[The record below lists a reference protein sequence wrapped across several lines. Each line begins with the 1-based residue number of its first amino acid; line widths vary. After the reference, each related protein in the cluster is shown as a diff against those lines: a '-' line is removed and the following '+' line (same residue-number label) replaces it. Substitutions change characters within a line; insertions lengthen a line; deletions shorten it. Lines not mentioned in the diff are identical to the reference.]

1 MANKRGTYMSDMNIF
16 ELPMATMAKVNDATR
31 LCDIAD
37 RVNHTSKA
45 ELQYNELLK
54 DATDAAEHGRYS
66 ISVRK
71 LKEAMYLENL
81 RPDSVPAGKTRE
93 EFAHELYLEQD
104 GMFDMCRKHGFTVT
118 EKDPKVSSLFSIGL
132 DPAMQQRAEMEAA
145 MIRRSVDKDVT
156 ISWGRDDSI
165 IK

>member
-1 MANKRGTYMSDMNIF
+1 MSDMNIF
-16 ELPMATMAKVNDATR
+16 ELPMAKVNDATR

-37 RVNHTSKA
+37 RVNNTSKA

-104 GMFDMCRKHGFTVT
+104 GMFDLCRKHGFTVT
-118 EKDPKVSSLFSIGL
+118 EKDPEVPSPFSFAA
-132 DPAMQQRAEMEAA
+132 PAMQQRAEMEAA

-156 ISWGRDDSI
+156 ISWGKEDSL